1 MALAQHLPALQV
13 AVPLIAAP
21 LCAAAGRARLAWPL
35 ACLAAL
41 AALAIALALL
51 LRVLDQGS
59 VSYAMGGWA
68 APLGI
73 AYEIDAANAL
83 LLVLISAM
91 AAILLPAARDGFD
104 GARQPRNAGP
114 RNAGLVFALALLA
127 LAGMLGVVVTG
138 DAFNLYVFLEIASL
152 ASYAL
157 VACGRDRAAAAAAFN
172 YLIQGTVGA
181 TFILIGIG
189 LVYVMTG
196 TLNMADMAA
205 RLAGQYG
212 AAPVQAALAF
222 IVVGAGIKLALFPL
236 HAWLPGAY
244 AAAPPLVSAFLGAT
258 ATKVGVYILI
268 RFVFGVFGAEFSFQH
283 MRIGWVL
290 VPLGLAGAVV
300 ASLIAIGQRD
310 LRRLLAW
317 SSVAQLG
324 YIAAA
329 IGCGNRD
336 GLVAAIVHVVNHS
349 LMKGALFLV
358 AAAVIARLGRAGSDR
373 MAGLGHRMP
382 IAMAC
387 FTVAGLSMIGVPFT
401 VGFVSKWYLVLAT
414 IQAGLWPA
422 VAAVVASSLLAI
434 AYVWR
439 VVEAGWF
446 APPPPEAI
454 PEGAAPGREAPLALL
469 APMLLL
475 TALCVLFG
483 IATDLTLG
491 IAGRAADALASW
503 P

>member
-13 AVPLIAAP
+13 AVPLMAAP

-41 AALAIALALL
+41 ATVAIALALL
-51 LRVLDQGS
+51 LRVLDEGS

-91 AAILLPAARDGFD
+91 AAILLPAARGGFD
-104 GARQPRNAGP
+104 GGGAAHNSGSHNAGP
-114 RNAGLVFALALLA
+114 VFALAMLA
-127 LAGMLGVVVTG
+127 LAGMLGVAVTG
-138 DAFNLYVFLEIASL
+138 DAFNLYVFLEIAAL

-157 VACGRDRAAAAAAFN
+157 VACGRERAAAAAAFN

-181 TFILIGIG
+181 SFILIGIG

-205 RLAGQYG
+205 RLAGQQG
-212 AAPVQAALAF
+212 AAPVQAGLAF
-222 IVVGAGIKLALFPL
+222 ILVGAGIKLALFPL

-244 AAAPPLVSAFLGAT
+244 GSAPPLVAAFLAAT

-268 RFVFGVFGAEFSFQH
+268 RFVFGVFGADFSFQH
-283 MRIGWVL
+283 MQIGWVL
-290 VPLGLAGAVV
+290 VPLGLAGAVIG
-300 ASLIAIGQRD
+300 SLIAIGQRD

-317 SSVAQLG
+317 SSVAQVG

-329 IGCGNRD
+329 IGCGNRE
-336 GLVAAIVHVVNHS
+336 GLVAAIVHMVNHS

-358 AAAVIARLGRAGSDR
+358 AAAVVARLGRTGSEE
-373 MAGLGHRMP
+373 MAGLGRHMP
-382 IAMAC
+382 ITMAC
-387 FTVAGLSMIGVPFT
+387 FTVAGLSLIGLPFT

-414 IQAGLWPA
+414 IEAGLWPA

-434 AYVWR
+434 AYLWR

-446 APPPPEAI
+446 APAPQ
-454 PEGAAPGREAPLALL
+454 GVAAREAPIALL
-469 APMLLL
+469 APMVLL
-475 TALCVLFG
+475 TALCVVFG
-483 IATDLTLG
+483 VATDFTLG